1 MSKYA
6 FRRGAFALLMLL
18 LTFAG
23 AGAQESRGSL
33 TGNVT
38 DPNGASLPGA
48 TVEIRNLDT
57 NVANTV
63 TTNDEGNFTFP
74 LLNPGRYT
82 LTVTAQGFAPAT
94 RENLE
99 IRVADRLTLDV
110 PLSVTGVGETVTTV
124 ATAPVLETGSVS
136 TGTTIST
143 QQIAELPL
151 AEGTA
156 YQLATLAPGVAY
168 TGNPQFIGPTSN
180 GNLAAFRTNGA
191 TGSNQ
196 ITLDGSPNYAFD
208 GGVGFSPPSDAV
220 QEFKVQTSQFD
231 AQQGYSAGA
240 TVNVAV
246 KSGTNDLHGS
256 GWYFNRDRSRTAN
269 NFFANRAGQERPER
283 TYHRFGGVIGGPV
296 YIPGVYNGRDRT
308 FFFTTYERLKD
319 NVAEPQLFTVPTA
332 RMRTGDFSE
341 LIVNRNNVNDPNNV
355 IVYNPFDRTVAA
367 NGTVT
372 RRPFGCPTGTGTTAV
387 VPLPT
392 GSTCNVIPANLL
404 NPVAL
409 AALQYYPLPNTAGS
423 GTGGLQ
429 NNFFSNQNRV
439 QNYRAWLTRLDHR
452 ISDRQSIFGKY
463 YHSFNPENRQDAF
476 GVVNDFPITLGFE
489 DRTNDGGSFDYT
501 NTLTNSSVLTVR
513 LSFNRFEQVRRP
525 GASFDPA
532 SLGFAASTVNAFRG
546 YEYIPRFA
554 VLNLDATRNTRST
567 LGAQRADFNEGRTRP
582 FMMGAVQPT
591 MTQLFGNHTARYG
604 YDYRNTREN
613 FITNNFQGGS
623 FTFDGLFTA
632 PASNSNTATRNAYG
646 RDVAAFI
653 LGLPS
658 SSVIDNPQ
666 SYSVQSQ
673 YHGFFVQ
680 DDWRATSK
688 LTLNLGLRYELE
700 LGLTERYNRILRGF
714 DFTTPTSVNDAVRAA
729 YTTTYNAQSAAN
741 RAFLASPDQFRVV
754 GGYTFAD
761 ENNRAIFDADK
772 SNWQPRFG
780 AAYQLNDRT
789 VLRGGFGIFMAP
801 FLVETPQQVGF
812 SNGTTNPITNNNGA
826 SFLYDLTNP
835 FPGGAT
841 SLLSP
846 TGSSLGLLT
855 GLGQAV
861 GASDAPIIPVERKN
875 AKFAR
880 MVLGFQRE
888 LPGQFVVEAN
898 YVSSWGYDQS
908 VIRNINF
915 VPRQFLGSDE
925 ASANL
930 ANTNLSA
937 TITNPFLGRLAGT
950 GSTLNTAA
958 TITRANSLLPFPQF
972 GNVFVQEYNGTN
984 RYNALQ
990 TQVNKRFSRDFSL
1003 TMTYTYSRLRERIS
1017 YLNPSDTELEDRV
1030 SIADRPHRFTLAE
1043 TWVLPIGRGRMFG
1056 KDMNRFLD
1064 AIVGGWQLN
1073 GTYEWQ
1079 SGEPF
1084 ALNNNLY
1091 FDGDIRSLRARVGD
1105 STGNGQRYGIDIPAI
1120 YNVNGPN
1127 APRLIA
1133 LNQFGLRN
1141 VPSTLDNLRNQPFS
1155 IANLSLTKNFQVG
1168 EGKRFQVRAEAINA
1182 FNKAYFGSGIGL
1194 NPGSST
1200 APNAAFGFI
1209 TAQRNNPRDIQLG
1222 AKFTF

>member
-1 MSKYA
+1 MSKHA
-6 FRRGAFALLMLL
+6 FSRGFAAALLLL
-18 LTFAG
+18 LSFAV
-23 AGAQESRGSL
+23 AGAQESRGAL
-33 TGNVT
+33 AGTVT
-38 DPNGASLPGA
+38 DPNGAALPGA
-48 TVEIRNLDT
+48 TVEIRNVET

-63 TTNDEGNFTFP
+63 TTNEEGNFNFP
-74 LLNPGRYT
+74 LLNPGKYT
-82 LTVTAQGFAPAT
+82 LTVTASGFANTT
-94 RENLE
+94 RENIE

-110 PLSVTGVGETVTTV
+110 PMNVTGVGETVTTI

-136 TGTTIST
+136 TGTTISN

-156 YQLATLAPGVAY
+156 YQLATLAPGVSY

-246 KSGTNDLHGS
+246 KSGTNDIHGS

-269 NFFANRAGQERPER
+269 NFFANRAGLERPER
-283 TYHRFGGVIGGPV
+283 TYHRFGGVVGGPV
-296 YIPGVYNGRDRT
+296 YLPKIYNGRDRT

-341 LIVNRNNVNDPNNV
+341 LITDRTNINSANNTV
-355 IVYNPFDRTVAA
+355 IFNPYDVTVAA

-372 RRPFGCPTGTGTTAV
+372 RRSFGCPTSGAVTAAF
-387 VPLPT
+387 PN
-392 GSTCNVIPANLL
+392 CNVVPANLL

-409 AALQYYPLPNTAGS
+409 AALQYYPLPNTTGS

-439 QNYRAWLTRLDHR
+439 QNYRAWLTRVDHR

-513 LSFNRFEQVRRP
+513 VSFNRFEQVRRP
-525 GASFDPA
+525 AASFDPA
-532 SLGFAASTVNAFRG
+532 SLGFAAATINAMRG
-546 YEYIPRFA
+546 YQYIPRF
-554 VLNLDATRNTRST
+554 VITNLDATRNTRSL
-567 LGAQRADFNEGRTRP
+567 LGSQRADFNEGRTRP
-582 FMMGAVQPT
+582 FMMGAIQPT

-604 YDYRNTREN
+604 YDFRNTREN

-623 FTFDGLFTA
+623 FSFDGVFTS

-646 RDVAAFI
+646 RDVAAFV

-666 SYSVQSQ
+666 SYSVQSN

-680 DDWRATSK
+680 DDWRVTQK
-688 LTLNLGLRYELE
+688 LTLNMGFRYELE
-700 LGLTERYNRILRGF
+700 MGLTERYNRILRGF
-714 DFTTPTSVNDAVRAA
+714 DFSTPTSVDAAVRAA

-741 RAFLASPDQFRVV
+741 RAFLADPAGFRVV

-761 ENNRAIFDADK
+761 ENNRAISDTDK
-772 SNWQPRFG
+772 TNWQPRVG
-780 AAYQLNDRT
+780 VAYQLNDKT
-789 VLRGGFGIFMAP
+789 VVRGGFGIFMAP
-801 FLVETPQQVGF
+801 FQVETPQQVGF
-812 SNGTTNPITNNNGA
+812 SNGTQNPITTNNGA
-826 SFLYDLTNP
+826 TFLYNLTNP
-835 FPGGAT
+835 FPGGSAT
-841 SLLSP
+841 LLEPS
-846 TGSSLGLLT
+846 GSSLGLLT

-861 GASDAPIIPVERKN
+861 GATDLPIIPIERKN

-880 MVLGFQRE
+880 MVIGFQRE

-898 YVSSWGYDQS
+898 FVSSWGYDQA
-908 VIRNINF
+908 VNRNVNF
-915 VPRQFLGSDE
+915 VPRQFLGADE

-937 TITNPFLGRLAGT
+937 TIANPFLGRLPGT
-950 GSTLNTAA
+950 GSVLNTNT
-958 TITRANSLLPFPQF
+958 TITRATSLLPFPQF
-972 GNVFVQEYNGTN
+972 GNLFVQEYDGTN

-1003 TMTYTYSRLRERIS
+1003 TMTYTYSRLTERIS
-1017 YLNPSDTELEDRV
+1017 YLNPSDTELEDRI
-1030 SIADRPHRFTLAE
+1030 SIADRPHRVTFAE

-1056 KDMNRFLD
+1056 GDMNRVLD
-1064 AIVGGWQLN
+1064 AVVGGWQLN

-1079 SGEPF
+1079 SGEPL
-1084 ALNNNLY
+1084 ALNNNLF
-1091 FDGDIRSLRARVGD
+1091 FDGDFNSLTARVGD
-1105 STGNGQRYGIDIPAI
+1105 STGNGQRYGVDIPAI
-1120 YNVNGPN
+1120 YNINGPN
-1127 APRLIA
+1127 SPRLVQ

-1141 VPSTLDNLRNQPFS
+1141 VPTTLGNLRNQPYS
-1155 IANLSLTKNFQVG
+1155 MANLSLTKNFQVG
-1168 EGKRFQVRAEAINA
+1168 EGKRLQIRAEAINA
-1182 FNKAYFGSGIGL
+1182 FNKAYFGAGIGL
-1194 NPGSST
+1194 NPGST
-1200 APNAAFGFI
+1200 AAPNAAFGFV